1 MAAVLQRVH
10 TDCFG
15 RKFRPHRSQ
24 NNLLSPTVLEMGFC
38 RPLQTT
44 RGAHQ
49 KTTGRKCSV
58 TSGQYRNSH
67 FFASRRNAAV
77 LEGVAVSICF
87 CATYARWTERCHF
100 RASVSFTF
108 AVVPLHPGKAKAAAP
123 QVTPKLTYRNGP
135 LLTAVQVFTIFWG
148 ATWNEAPQSALLTKV
163 NEFFDF
169 ILSSQLLDQLAE
181 YSVPNQTIS
190 HGVLIGT
197 ITLST
202 PVPGKTVDDS
212 AIQNLIQ
219 QEISAGTLPAS
230 TPNSLYFVFLPPGVT
245 VTQGGSASCQVF
257 CGYHDAINNSV
268 FYAVMPYP
276 GCTGCLG
283 GIADFDALT
292 STTSHE
298 LCEAITD
305 PVPGQGW
312 YDDNNGEIGDIC
324 AWQTRTLGGYTIQL
338 EWSNKAK
345 KCV

>member
-1 MAAVLQRVH
+1 MPSKPRSKTPQA
-10 TDCFG
+10 
-15 RKFRPHRSQ
+15 RPSE
-24 NNLLSPTVLEMGFC
+24 L
-38 RPLQTT
+38 
-44 RGAHQ
+44 HQ
-49 KTTGRKCSV
+49 PIR
-58 TSGQYRNSH
+58 
-67 FFASRRNAAV
+67 
-77 LEGVAVSICF
+77 I
-87 CATYARWTERCHF
+87 
-100 RASVSFTF
+100 
-108 AVVPLHPGKAKAAAP
+108 VPLHPGTAKAAAP
-123 QVTPKLTYRNGP
+123 QVPAKLTYRNGP
-135 LLTAVQVFTIFWG
+135 LLTSVQVFTIFWG
-148 ATWNEAPQSALLTKV
+148 AAWNDAPQNAMLPKV

-181 YSVPNQTIS
+181 YSVPDQTIS

-197 ITLST
+197 ITLTT
-202 PVPGKTVDDS
+202 PAPGKTVDDS

-230 TPNSLYFVFLPPGVT
+230 TQNTLYFLFLPPGVT

-257 CGYHDAINNSV
+257 CGYHDTINNSI

-276 GCTGCLG
+276 SCAGCLG
-283 GIADFDALT
+283 GAADFDALT

-338 EWSNKAK
+338 EWSNKANN
-345 KCV
+345 CI